1 MCRSLGLL
9 VEVLVNDTIA
19 LISFNDPVIV
29 DVVHD
34 LSRDNNLR
42 MLLVVMVQEVLVVE
56 DRLFRLFFALLELE
70 LFAGLLGSLEFFPSI
85 DTLPVLML
93 IGLVSIVACLFT
105 VLLTLLLFLLLGLAL
120 LSLQL
125 GLVRAHRDITSS
137 RLNRKLNPTP
147 DDGERVVVLGEAL
160 ERVLSDQALDERET
174 LVGLDVVRLGT
185 LVLIL
190 LHGRNQLL
198 HPQLL
203 RALPEQ
209 LLRLAAVS
217 LADFAN
223 LEAEQVEDG
232 LDERLELDDF
242 ALRQAL
248 ETLFDDLVLLE
259 EVNLV
264 LEAHI
269 RRDLLLLL
277 N

>member
-9 VEVLVNDTIA
+9 VEVLVDDTIA